1 MTTEADLQ
9 KVLSGEKSIDQVMP
23 KVSVATPDGK
33 PTSIDDYD
41 SFMSFLMQASQ
52 LAQLT
57 KIRKYFDDR
66 TSHGLIQ
73 RYDFVATDQ
82 IIELRL
88 DYPAQSASIK
98 KDGVNDV
105 LVWVNTT
112 LRPPHRMVRNGETF
126 DIAVETHKLNCFYFQ
141 CNPGQTVPVRVV
153 AND

>member
-1 MTTEADLQ
+1 MEAEDLV
-9 KVLSGEKSIDQVMP
+9 KNILSGGGQNIQV
-23 KVSVATPDGK
+23 VQDGK
-33 PTSIDDYD
+33 SVTNPRIDPAV
-41 SFMSFLMQASQ
+41 MSFIMQASQ
-52 LAQLT
+52 LAQIV

-82 IIELRL
+82 IRHLSL
-88 DYPAQSASIK
+88 DYPAQAASIK

-105 LVWVNTT
+105 FVWVNTT

-126 DIAVETHKLNCFYFQ
+126 DIAVETHKLNSFYFQ
-141 CNPGQTVPVRVV
+141 CNPGETVPVRVV